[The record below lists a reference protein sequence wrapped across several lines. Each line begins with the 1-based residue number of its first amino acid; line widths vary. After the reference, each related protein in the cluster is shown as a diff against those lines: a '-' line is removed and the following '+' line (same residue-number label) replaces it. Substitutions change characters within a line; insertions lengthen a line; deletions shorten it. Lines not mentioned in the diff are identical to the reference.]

1 MSSVPAMHPTADVD
15 PRTVQGVRPPSSL
28 RGSGPALWIV
38 LITAAWSLLAAL
50 GVAGIHER
58 ASHHVIFGHHGVELA
73 DVAVFALL
81 WTVMV
86 IAMMLPL
93 AIDSHPADARHPR
106 PAWLWSAIAADITVW
121 GVFGVAL
128 LAVDGIVHRL
138 ALAAP
143 TLSDPVLPAAVLAG
157 AGLYQLLPVKRQFA
171 SEARRVTGPWRHT
184 LACLGS
190 CWALMTVLFALG
202 AASLL
207 WMAAL
212 TVIMVLEQH
221 HRAGHFV
228 AGAVGVALLGAGVA
242 VWTL

>member
-1 MSSVPAMHPTADVD
+1 
-15 PRTVQGVRPPSSL
+15 
-28 RGSGPALWIV
+28 
-38 LITAAWSLLAAL
+38 
-50 GVAGIHER
+50 
-58 ASHHVIFGHHGVELA
+58 
-73 DVAVFALL
+73 
-81 WTVMV
+81 
-86 IAMMLPL
+86 
-93 AIDSHPADARHPR
+93 
-106 PAWLWSAIAADITVW
+106 
-121 GVFGVAL
+121 
-128 LAVDGIVHRL
+128 
-138 ALAAP
+138 
-143 TLSDPVLPAAVLAG
+143 
-157 AGLYQLLPVKRQFA
+157 
-171 SEARRVTGPWRHT
+171 VTGPWRHT